1 MLTRSPGSCVLV
13 FWSVNAA
20 HSLTEAKCVCA
31 LSKVEGNPL
40 FRHKTYNWHHLHST
54 YRQTHTTSTPLSR
67 RLICVEVEVL
77 TLSHRCNPSVR
88 LRQDVNKAFKSTPH
102 NDWAVS
108 QAKTWICSTNKQ
120 QQCDWCTW
128 SLFEVRLSTE
138 RQTDSQWFSPGRT
151 AKCEILFKSSLLS
164 LLTEV
169 EQSDQAAWTLTSGDC
184 MIISVCATICV
195 SLPQRAFSSL
205 FSVPDS
211 SQFQITLLLTPD
223 TINVSVY

>member
-1 MLTRSPGSCVLV
+1 MQRTPSLRLSVCVHFLRLKVILYLDTRLTTDTTYTLLIDKHTQHPHRWADV
-13 FWSVNAA
+13 WSV
-20 HSLTEAKCVCA
+20 L
-31 LSKVEGNPL
+31 
-40 FRHKTYNWHHLHST
+40 
-54 YRQTHTTSTPLSR
+54 
-67 RLICVEVEVL
+67 EVL

-88 LRQDVNKAFKSTPH
+88 LRQDVNKAFKSTPQ
-102 NDWAVS
+102 NNWAVS

-195 SLPQRAFSSL
+195 SLPQHAFSSL

-211 SQFQITLLLTPD
+211 SQFQITLLFTPD